1 MSPYTSHTGASA
13 SVTPRGRGR
22 TIFKYPTEEPLDCT
36 PIPCKLSALSRVASG
51 RVQKAKA
58 NPHPHEKEFQ
68 SHIRRGFYE
77 NLQMKYRSEPKGT
90 CLGLI
95 VNPVTKEG
103 AYYIKDHFSGVVRP
117 KIMKDDMYLNM
128 TEAKL
133 AEHRQRWE
141 WEHGSSSSTS
151 EDSDDSDVE
160 EYDGSSA
167 PTSPEDH
174 QDQIYVDP
182 DDGYASDAASS
193 MTIEEDPEDDCEANK
208 ENVPSHDDGDD
219 QDDHDGSGGQDD
231 AGEDGDDEDGYDS
244 DDYYHEEDQ
253 DQDQD
258 QDQEEDGEESGDEEE
273 Y

>member
-36 PIPCKLSALSRVASG
+36 PIPCKLSALSRVAGG
-51 RVQKAKA
+51 RVQKARA

-95 VNPVTKEG
+95 IHPVTKEG
-103 AYYIKDHFSGVVRP
+103 AYYIKDNFSGVVRP
-117 KIMKDDMYLNM
+117 KTMKDDMYLNM

-141 WEHGSSSSTS
+141 WEYGSSSSES

-160 EYDGSSA
+160 EYDGSLA
-167 PTSPEDH
+167 TTSPED

-182 DDGYASDAASS
+182 DDGYASDAVSS
-193 MTIEEDPEDDCEANK
+193 MTSEEDPDDDYESNK
-208 ENVPSHDDGDD
+208 ENVPPCDIGDD
-219 QDDHDGSGGQDD
+219 QDDHDGAGDQDD
-231 AGEDGDDEDGYDS
+231 AGEDGYDS
-244 DDYYHEEDQ
+244 DDYYHEEEEDQ
-253 DQDQD
+253 DQ
-258 QDQEEDGEESGDEEE
+258 EDGEESGDEED
-273 Y
+273 